1 MTMLKRLLRG
11 LWAGW
16 KKFAHVLGVVNRYI
30 LLTLFYFLIVNLVNL
45 VLRLFRVDLLDRRLA
60 ATKTYWHEKDRRT
73 GTYRHQF

>member
-1 MTMLKRLLRG
+1 MNLGHGTR
-11 LWAGW
+11 
-16 KKFAHVLGVVNRYI
+16 AHVLGVVNRYI